1 VCKYT
6 PFSQL
11 ASAQR
16 DAHEGN
22 SYFHKLR
29 NYDAFEKTGVNWYK
43 IVPQMKMARAPALN
57 NYCL

>member
-1 VCKYT
+1 MRMKEIGI
-6 PFSQL
+6 FS
-11 ASAQR
+11 
-16 DAHEGN
+16 
-22 SYFHKLR
+22 KLR